1 MTTPIQAPTR
11 RRVGFRGDPDIPWDS
26 QAELDLLRDLCR
38 KDFWTFFLY
47 AFGAWTNP
55 RGKRWIEPEVH
66 RPLAEWF
73 QAHVDEWMADR
84 ESGRGHQKHLAIL
97 MHREVGKTTMITRA
111 GQLWLHL
118 RDPEF
123 SSYTGSEKSELSIK
137 MLRAMKAVMDGTDQD
152 SLWAKLYGN
161 WATSAT
167 TWTGKEIVH
176 AGRRNTSRQDPS
188 FGVFAVE
195 TSITGAHPDAIFY
208 DDPISYERLIT
219 DTNWMKTVNEQVS
232 SLFPT
237 YQSDAIIVWVGCM
250 AVGEPVL
257 MADGSWKPIEDVQSG
272 DLVYTTD
279 ASGNSATRAVQASID
294 QGDAETVTVITA
306 TGKVRCTPNHPF
318 LRASDGGLEWIR
330 ADELKAGDLVAAV
343 KRAPSNPE
351 LPWMTKRLAW
361 LCGFILG
368 DGWIG
373 KNADYAC
380 IARSKDDALN
390 ERVLSIMEDWIPDS
404 TFHKTAFGYLRCNSA
419 SAANAFRS
427 LGLVGG
433 AKTKRVPGWAYR
445 ETEEN
450 RLAFLH
456 GFCEADGHKAAR
468 GEDSWAIEISNADLV
483 NDLRLLARTCG
494 VRVGQERSQRE
505 RWIKAPNSRERILS
519 LTTSSHFNFSTAHKD
534 ERFFAP
540 GTGTER
546 YRDEDSSARLLGSS
560 FRLDRVKAV
569 VEAGRCRVWDLT
581 VSGSASF
588 VCGGYVV
595 HNTRYGDDD
604 HFGLAFDAERGDGIA
619 SLSGMETD
627 SMKID
632 PNGLWH
638 VYFMAGRDKTGK
650 PTTPKVWN
658 DARLSRYQRRDP
670 TKYAAQIMND
680 PSISEHNP
688 ITREQI
694 EQCAIEP
701 KDVPWPAL
709 RYALM
714 TDLALWD
721 GKSRVA
727 KDETVYIV
735 HGYAR
740 DGSGDVY
747 IIEGDGS
754 PMWRGEDFKNRLVAL
769 CQRYRRMGRKIFR
782 VTGDLS
788 MAGLK
793 GVWANDLANAFNDAN
808 EPFPGGKLLE
818 FSRGGQKKI
827 QRIVAAAHFWV
838 DGHVKW
844 VRGAKGVDR
853 LTEQMAKIG
862 QMMVNPKL
870 KDDWADAHSDA
881 FQPELYSPMRRNEP
895 RRSGYDRGATA
906 IRTDGLDPYDYGYD
920 ERRQWYDECP
930 RPPLR
935 QGE

>member
-1 MTTPIQAPTR
+1 MTTLIQAPTR
-11 RRVGFRGDPDIPWDS
+11 RRIGFRGDPDIPWDS

-237 YQSDAIIVWVGCM
+237 YQSDAIIVWVG
-250 AVGEPVL
+250 
-257 MADGSWKPIEDVQSG
+257 
-272 DLVYTTD
+272 
-279 ASGNSATRAVQASID
+279 
-294 QGDAETVTVITA
+294 
-306 TGKVRCTPNHPF
+306 
-318 LRASDGGLEWIR
+318 
-330 ADELKAGDLVAAV
+330 
-343 KRAPSNPE
+343 
-351 LPWMTKRLAW
+351 
-361 LCGFILG
+361 
-368 DGWIG
+368 
-373 KNADYAC
+373 
-380 IARSKDDALN
+380 
-390 ERVLSIMEDWIPDS
+390 
-404 TFHKTAFGYLRCNSA
+404 
-419 SAANAFRS
+419 
-427 LGLVGG
+427 
-433 AKTKRVPGWAYR
+433 
-445 ETEEN
+445 
-450 RLAFLH
+450 
-456 GFCEADGHKAAR
+456 
-468 GEDSWAIEISNADLV
+468 
-483 NDLRLLARTCG
+483 
-494 VRVGQERSQRE
+494 
-505 RWIKAPNSRERILS
+505 
-519 LTTSSHFNFSTAHKD
+519 
-534 ERFFAP
+534 
-540 GTGTER
+540 
-546 YRDEDSSARLLGSS
+546 
-560 FRLDRVKAV
+560 
-569 VEAGRCRVWDLT
+569 
-581 VSGSASF
+581 
-588 VCGGYVV
+588 
-595 HNTRYGDDD
+595 TRYGDDD

-881 FQPELYSPMRRNEP
+881 FQPELYSPMRQNEP

-920 ERRQWYDECP
+920 ETRQWYDECP